1 MQERGAA
8 RRDKAISPFRETRVK
23 SATAVPVRSM
33 TSAERPVALSLE
45 ARGNIHMGR
54 ENWVRERA
62 QLQDVLDQLASGK
75 IRLEDGHEEY
85 IEGLARRIALLD
97 EKLAST
103 SPR

>member
-1 MQERGAA
+1 
-8 RRDKAISPFRETRVK
+8 
-23 SATAVPVRSM
+23 
-33 TSAERPVALSLE
+33 
-45 ARGNIHMGR
+45 MGR

-103 SPR
+103 SLR